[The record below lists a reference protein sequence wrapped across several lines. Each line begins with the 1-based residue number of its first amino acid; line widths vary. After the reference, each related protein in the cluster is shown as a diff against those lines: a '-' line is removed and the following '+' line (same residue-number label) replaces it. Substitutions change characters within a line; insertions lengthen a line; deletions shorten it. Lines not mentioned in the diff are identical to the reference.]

1 MRKSLK
7 FLLLFLIA
15 SIVTVLVLVQSF
27 RNLAGKN
34 REQVHQELQRFLGK
48 DATFDRLE
56 ASLWG
61 GVGFSAEEF
70 RIADNPRFAATPIV
84 RAKELKLG
92 VSLIQLVLG
101 RIVINSL
108 TFQAPE
114 FQIITDERGLLNLS
128 ELAVRK
134 NESGALP
141 TLRTAS
147 PERKLLSVSFLVSK
161 IKVNNGRVDFIDR
174 SVKEP
179 AEIRVKNVEMEVKGL
194 NPSEKSRIR
203 FAAAVTEGLGH
214 DVRIDGE
221 FGPLRQPHDW
231 SQQPVEL
238 EMRFDSLS
246 ATLLARALPF
256 LRNRIPRELD
266 VTGPLSLQAKLGGTF
281 NRPRITDVAIKIPL
295 FGSSNYNAVLEGSV
309 EIPEGR
315 PWAEAQLKGKLN
327 LSSINLTQ
335 LRNLPFLKQNLPVA
349 LGTEGSVNAYSQF
362 EGTWA
367 NLRMGA
373 LIKGEKGEF
382 RYGDWLRKPAGSLA
396 ELKAQISRQKDGLVL
411 HDSELSLGNS
421 KMTLSGIVEEVPE
434 ARLQLKLRS
443 DSSHLPT
450 WWRLISP
457 LSFYGVGGTIHW
469 DIVLQKNFAS
479 ADGWNIQGKLNLADA
494 EFRHKQT
501 GRKIDHLNAD
511 IAFLG
516 TEALLEKGSFRL
528 GSSLIT
534 VAAKVPDLT
543 QPSARYQLRSPE
555 VHLID
560 LQTFPAGK
568 TNQIRNVIA
577 NGEIRWQDDAP
588 ALKGTL
594 SSSEG
599 NLEDIPYRALQA
611 DVTWSPKGISFTN
624 LSLQAFDGVLRADGY
639 WPAGV
644 DAAQRFTLKSQ
655 SESIQLGSLLKQK
668 FPQLKNRL
676 EGQLNFR
683 GQFDA
688 ATQNGSTVTETLQGS
703 GESVIHHGTIRDFNL
718 IAKIIPGGGGDSASS
733 GGSSRLPASLAVLVD
748 RPYTPFDTL
757 KANFKVDGQRIRT
770 DDLVLVTPDYT
781 ITGAG
786 WVGFD
791 RTTQWNGLLVFSPR
805 ITQELQREY
814 KLIRYLLDRRGR
826 LSISFRAEGKFPNVT
841 VRPENRAVAQVF
853 RRSFP
858 QKAGE
863 PTVGGGK
870 NTEKNERKNW
880 LPESLEQLLKQ

>member
-1 MRKSLK
+1 MRKSRK
-7 FLLLFLIA
+7 FLLLLLIA
-15 SIVTVLVLVQSF
+15 SIVTLLALVQSF
-27 RNLAGKN
+27 KNLAEKH
-34 REQVHQELQRFLGK
+34 REQLHQELQRFLGK

-84 RAKELKLG
+84 RAKNLKLG
-92 VSLIQLVLG
+92 VSLTQLALG
-101 RIVINSL
+101 RIVVDSL

-114 FQIITDERGLLNLS
+114 FQIITDERGFLNLS
-128 ELAVRK
+128 EVAVRK
-134 NESGALP
+134 KEPRAFP
-141 TLRTAS
+141 ALRTTS
-147 PERKLLSVSFLVSK
+147 PERKQPSVSFSVTK
-161 IKVNNGRVDFIDR
+161 IIVKNGRVDVIDR

-179 AEIRVKNVEMEVKGL
+179 AEIRVKNVEMEIKGL
-194 NPSEKSRIR
+194 NPAAKTRIK
-203 FAAAVTEGLGH
+203 FAAALTEGLGH

-221 FGPLRQPHDW
+221 LGPLRQQHDW

-256 LRNRIPRELD
+256 LRNRIPRELG
-266 VTGPLSLQAKLGGTF
+266 VTGPLSLQAKLAGTF
-281 NRPRITDVAIKIPL
+281 NRPRITNVALKIPL
-295 FGSSNYNAVLEGSV
+295 FGSSNYNALLEGSV
-309 EIPEGR
+309 EITEGR
-315 PWAEAQLKGKLN
+315 PWADAQLKGKLTLN
-327 LSSINLTQ
+327 SINLTQ
-335 LRNLPFLKQNLPVA
+335 LRNLPFLKQTVAVA
-349 LGTEGSVNAYSQF
+349 LATEGSVNAYSQF

-367 NLRMGA
+367 NLRAGV
-373 LIKGEKGEF
+373 LIKGEKSEF
-382 RYGDWLRKPAGSLA
+382 RYRDWLRKPAGDSA
-396 ELKAQISRQKDGLVL
+396 ELKAKISRQRNGLVL
-411 HDSELSLGNS
+411 HDSELSLGDS
-421 KMTLSGIVEEVPE
+421 KMTISGVVEEAPE
-434 ARLQLKLRS
+434 PRLQLKLRS

-450 WWRLISP
+450 WWRLVSP
-457 LSFYGVGGTIHW
+457 LSFHAVSGTIHW
-469 DIVLQKNFAS
+469 DIVLRKNLAS
-479 ADGWNIQGKLNLADA
+479 ADGWNIHGKLNLADA
-494 EFRHKQT
+494 EFGQKQS

-543 QPSARYQLRSPE
+543 QPNARYQLRSPE

-568 TNQIRNVIA
+568 TNRIRNVTA
-577 NGEIRWQDDAP
+577 SGEIRWQDDAP
-588 ALKGTL
+588 SLKGTL
-594 SSSEG
+594 SSSDG
-599 NLEDIPYRALQA
+599 NLEDIPYRELQA
-611 DVTWSPKGISFTN
+611 DVTWSPKGTSFTN
-624 LSLQAFDGVLRADGY
+624 LSLQAFDGMFRADGY
-639 WPAGV
+639 WPAGI
-644 DAAQRFTLKSQ
+644 DPAQRFTLKSQ
-655 SESIQLGSLLKQK
+655 SESIQLGSFLKQK

-683 GQFDA
+683 GQFHA
-688 ATQNGSTVTETLQGS
+688 ATQNGATVTKSLQGS

-733 GGSSRLPASLAVLVD
+733 VGSSRLPASLAVLVD

-770 DDLVLVTPDYT
+770 DDLLLVTPDYT

-814 KLIRYLLDRRGR
+814 KMIRYLLDRRGR
-826 LSISFRAEGKFPNVT
+826 LSISFRAEGKFPNVS
-841 VRPENRAVAQVF
+841 VRPDNRAVAQVF

-863 PTVGGGK
+863 PPAGGGK
-870 NTEKNERKNW
+870 STEKNERKHW

>member
-1 MRKSLK
+1 MKKSLK
-7 FLLLFLIA
+7 LLLLFLIA
-15 SIVTVLVLVQSF
+15 SVVAVLVLVQSF
-27 RNLAGKN
+27 KNLAEKN

-48 DATFDRLE
+48 EATFDRLE

-128 ELAVRK
+128 EFAVRK
-134 NESGALP
+134 NESRALP

-161 IKVNNGRVDFIDR
+161 VKMNNGRVDFIDR

-179 AEIRVKNVEMEVKGL
+179 AEIRVKNVEMEIKGL
-194 NPSEKSRIR
+194 NPTEKSRIR

-281 NRPRITDVAIKIPL
+281 NRPRITDVALKIPL
-295 FGSSNYNAVLEGSV
+295 FGSSNYNAIMEGSV
-309 EIPEGR
+309 ETPEGR
-315 PWAEAQLKGKLN
+315 PWAEAQLKGKLT
-327 LSSINLTQ
+327 LTSINLAQ
-335 LRNLPFLKQNLPVA
+335 LRNLPFLKQALPVA
-349 LGTEGSVNAYSQF
+349 LETEGSMNAYSQF

-367 NLRMGA
+367 NLRVGV
-373 LIKGEKGEF
+373 LIKGEKSEF
-382 RYGDWLRKPAGSLA
+382 RYGGWLRKPSGTLA
-396 ELKAQISRQKDGLVL
+396 ELKAQVSRQKSGLVL

-421 KMTLSGIVEEVPE
+421 KMRLSGVVEEVSEPL
-434 ARLQLKLRS
+434 LQLKLRS

-450 WWRLISP
+450 WWRLVSP
-457 LSFYGVGGTIHW
+457 LSFDGAGGTIHW
-469 DIVLQKNFAS
+469 DIVMQRNFAS
-479 ADGWNIQGKLNLADA
+479 ADGWNIHGKLNLADA
-494 EFRHKQT
+494 EFRHKET

-516 TEALLEKGSFRL
+516 TEVLLEKGSFRL
-528 GSSLIT
+528 GSSLMT

-543 QPSARYQLRSPE
+543 RPSARYKLGSPE
-555 VHLID
+555 INLTD

-568 TNQIRNVIA
+568 PNRLRNVTA
-577 NGEIRWQDDAP
+577 SGEIRWQDDAP
-588 ALKGTL
+588 SLNGAL

-599 NLEDIPYRALQA
+599 NLEDIPYRELQA
-611 DVTWSPKGISFTN
+611 DITWSPKGISFKN
-624 LSLQAFDGVLRADGY
+624 LSLQAFDGLVHADGY
-639 WPAGV
+639 WPAAV
-644 DAAQRFTLKSQ
+644 EPPQRFTLKSQ
-655 SESIQLGSLLKQK
+655 TESIQLESLLKQK
-668 FPQLKNRL
+668 FPQLENRI
-676 EGQLNFR
+676 EGKLNFR
-683 GQFDA
+683 GQFEA
-688 ATQNGSTVTETLQGS
+688 ATQNGPIVTRTLQGS

-733 GGSSRLPASLAVLVD
+733 AGSSRLPASLAVLVD

-757 KANFKVDGQRIRT
+757 KANFKVEGQRIRT
-770 DDLVLVTPDYT
+770 DDVLLVTPDYT

-791 RTTQWNGLLVFSPR
+791 RTSQWNGLLVLSPR

-826 LSISFRAEGKFPNVT
+826 LAIPFRVDGKFPNVT

-863 PTVGGGK
+863 PAGDKGI
-870 NTEKNERKNW
+870 EKNERKNW

>member
-281 NRPRITDVAIKIPL
+281 NRPRLTDVALKVPL
-295 FGSSNYNAVLEGSV
+295 FGSSNYNAILEGSV
-309 EIPEGR
+309 ETPEGR
-315 PWAEAQLKGKLN
+315 PWAEAQLKGKLI
-327 LSSINLTQ
+327 LTSINLTQ

-349 LGTEGSVNAYSQF
+349 LTTEGSVNS
-362 EGTWA
+362 
-367 NLRMGA
+367 
-373 LIKGEKGEF
+373 
-382 RYGDWLRKPAGSLA
+382 
-396 ELKAQISRQKDGLVL
+396 
-411 HDSELSLGNS
+411 
-421 KMTLSGIVEEVPE
+421 
-434 ARLQLKLRS
+434 
-443 DSSHLPT
+443 
-450 WWRLISP
+450 
-457 LSFYGVGGTIHW
+457 
-469 DIVLQKNFAS
+469 
-479 ADGWNIQGKLNLADA
+479 
-494 EFRHKQT
+494 
-501 GRKIDHLNAD
+501 
-511 IAFLG
+511 
-516 TEALLEKGSFRL
+516 
-528 GSSLIT
+528 
-534 VAAKVPDLT
+534 
-543 QPSARYQLRSPE
+543 
-555 VHLID
+555 
-560 LQTFPAGK
+560 
-568 TNQIRNVIA
+568 
-577 NGEIRWQDDAP
+577 
-588 ALKGTL
+588 
-594 SSSEG
+594 
-599 NLEDIPYRALQA
+599 
-611 DVTWSPKGISFTN
+611 
-624 LSLQAFDGVLRADGY
+624 
-639 WPAGV
+639 
-644 DAAQRFTLKSQ
+644 
-655 SESIQLGSLLKQK
+655 
-668 FPQLKNRL
+668 
-676 EGQLNFR
+676 
-683 GQFDA
+683 
-688 ATQNGSTVTETLQGS
+688 
-703 GESVIHHGTIRDFNL
+703 
-718 IAKIIPGGGGDSASS
+718 
-733 GGSSRLPASLAVLVD
+733 
-748 RPYTPFDTL
+748 
-757 KANFKVDGQRIRT
+757 
-770 DDLVLVTPDYT
+770 
-781 ITGAG
+781 
-786 WVGFD
+786 
-791 RTTQWNGLLVFSPR
+791 
-805 ITQELQREY
+805 
-814 KLIRYLLDRRGR
+814 
-826 LSISFRAEGKFPNVT
+826 
-841 VRPENRAVAQVF
+841 
-853 RRSFP
+853 
-858 QKAGE
+858 
-863 PTVGGGK
+863 
-870 NTEKNERKNW
+870 
-880 LPESLEQLLKQ
+880 